1 MVKLNRIVFP
11 DTDALTKNKFIRVN
25 SLLQLVKKI
34 SLGSYTLSQHIKY

>member
-1 MVKLNRIVFP
+1 MVKVNRVVFP
-11 DTDALTKNKFIRVN
+11 NTDALPKNKFIRVI